1 MIPTRAHR
9 SFPGLLCVP
18 LCVACTILPAPEP
31 VDIYL
36 LPAIAVAPSAKSSTP
51 RAWSLRILRPEA
63 SGQLVAQRILV
74 VPEPNRMSVYKGASW
89 HEPTPLLLRN
99 RLFDAFRTDAR
110 VSALSTDEMRT
121 YADYELASD
130 LNAFHSEYRQNSKT
144 PDAVIRLDTQLIDTS
159 SRRIVASRVF
169 EVRQA
174 AAGREIPT
182 VIAAFGTAADRLAA
196 ELVDWVAAQADAAWR
211 KTAAEAMPVTP
222 SQP

>member
-1 MIPTRAHR
+1 MIPIRARR
-9 SFPGLLCVP
+9 SALGLLCVP

-36 LPAIAVAPSAKSSTP
+36 LPAAVIAPNTESSTP

-110 VSALSTDEMRT
+110 VSALSTDDMRT

-130 LNAFHSEYRQNSKT
+130 LSAFHSEYR
-144 PDAVIRLDTQLIDTS
+144 PDGKVPEAVIRLDIRLIDTS

-174 AAGREIPT
+174 AAEREIPS
-182 VIAAFGTAADRLAA
+182 VVAAFGAAADRLAA
-196 ELVDWVAAQADAAWR
+196 ELVDWVAARADATWR
-211 KTAAEAMPVTP
+211 ETAAEAIPVTP
-222 SQP
+222 LQP